1 MYRIGIDVGG
11 TNTDA
16 VIMRGDEIVI
26 GVKSP
31 TTEDVMSGVVDSLK
45 KVLDETG
52 ISNREV
58 SAVMIGTTHFTNAVV
73 ERRQLSRTAAVR
85 LCLPAAQCLPPMVD
99 WPDDIRD
106 VVGGKFWMAHG
117 GNEFDGREISP
128 LDEDELGRIGDEIAA
143 EGIESVAIC
152 SVFSPVNDDMEKRAM
167 AVLKKRLPKASF
179 TLSSEIGRLGIL
191 ERENAA
197 IMNASL
203 RKLSAHTV
211 SAFGKALASLDLTC
225 PYFITQNDGTLMGA
239 EFVQAYP
246 VLTFAS
252 GPTNSMRGASFLTGE
267 KNAIVVDV
275 GGTSTDVGAL
285 VQGFPRPASTTVDV
299 GGVRTN
305 FRMPDVYSI
314 ALGGGTIIDPGE
326 PITIGPRSVGFRIQ
340 TEGLLFG
347 GDTLT
352 ATDVAVGL
360 GIADIGDAAPAR
372 ELGQDKLQAIKARID
387 EMVVNAVERMR
398 VSPDPIPVL
407 AVGGGSILIPDRVG
421 DLPVIRPDHFSV
433 ANAVGAAIGQIS
445 GEVDRI
451 FSLAEMS
458 RDAALEAARKEATE
472 KAIAAGARPESIELL
487 DQEDVPLA
495 YLPGNATRIRLKV
508 VGDLDG

>member
-16 VIMRGDEIVI
+16 VIMNGDTIVI
-26 GVKSP
+26 GAKSP
-31 TTEDVMSGVVDSLK
+31 TTEDVMSGVVQSLE
-45 KVLDETG
+45 KVLGDTG
-52 ISNREV
+52 IKNTEI

-73 ERRQLSRTAAVR
+73 ERRKLAQTAAVR

-99 WPDDIRD
+99 WPDDIREA
-106 VVGGKFWMAHG
+106 VGGNYWMAKG
-117 GNEFDGREISP
+117 GNEFDGRNISE
-128 LDEDELGRIGDEIAA
+128 LDESELKQIATSIGKKGIDTIAL
-143 EGIESVAIC
+143 C
-152 SVFSPVNDDMEKRAM
+152 SVFSPVNDDMEKKAQSIM
-167 AVLKKRLPKASF
+167 QSVLPKANF

-191 ERENAA
+191 ERESAA

-203 RKLSAHTV
+203 FELSHHTV
-211 SAFGKALASLDLTC
+211 SAFAKALKSVGLTC
-225 PYFITQNDGTLMGA
+225 PYYITQNDGTLMSA
-239 EFVQAYP
+239 DFVQAYP

-267 KNAIVVDV
+267 QDAIVVDV
-275 GGTSTDVGAL
+275 GGTSTDVGSL
-285 VQGFPRPASTTVDV
+285 VKGFPRPASTSVDV

-314 ALGGGTIIDPGE
+314 ALGGGTIINTDNG
-326 PITIGPRSVGFRIQ
+326 ITIGPQSVGYRL
-340 TEGLLFG
+340 TEKAKVFG

-352 ATDVAVGL
+352 STDVAVGL
-360 GIADIGDAAPAR
+360 GMADIGEAAGIAGLEQSVLR
-372 ELGQDKLQAIKARID
+372 NIYTDID
-387 EMVVNAVERMR
+387 EMIVNAVERMR
-398 VSPDPIPVL
+398 VSADKIPVL
-407 AVGGGSILIPDRVG
+407 AVGGGSILIPDKVG
-421 DLPVIRPDHFSV
+421 DLPVIRPEHFEV

-451 FSLAEMS
+451 YSLAEKS
-458 RDAALEAARKEATE
+458 RDDALAEARIEATD
-472 KAIAAGARPESIELL
+472 KAIAAGANPDSIELL

-508 VGDLDG
+508 VGELNG